1 MIHSETLDIFNEVPQ
16 DRDIIAQRA
25 KKQLD
30 LTVDLLFAGS
40 RLDRKIQQLDNVA
53 RAVMDC
59 AVDGD
64 VIVDFCSG
72 GGHLGIVLA
81 HLLPRCR
88 VIMVDNKE
96 ESVRQARR
104 RAAQLALPNM
114 ELIQSNLDYFK
125 GRFNIGVALH
135 ACGVATDLVLHSCLS
150 KRASFVLCPC
160 CYGNLALD
168 VPITYPQ
175 SRWLM
180 ERFITQ
186 SDFSILARV
195 ADHPTDRL
203 TGRMCMAVVDLDRIA
218 AAAQRGYKVV
228 LKKLQPDSCTPK
240 HNLLIGRALHS
251 SDKHQSELQL

>member
-1 MIHSETLDIFNEVPQ
+1 MPQ